1 MMSAKLWAPA
11 LTACALATS
20 LALVGCS
27 KDPKDAQQG
36 SAAAQKMPPT
46 EVGVIVAQPQSVE
59 QTVELSGRTAA
70 YQISEVRPQASGV
83 ILKRLFSEGSFVREG
98 QPLYEIDSRINRASV
113 ESARA
118 NLTRQQANLG
128 RQEATIARQQANLGV
143 LRVKEGRYRQLVSS
157 NAISKQEYDDAVA
170 QVKLAEADLAASKAD
185 FAGTQADI
193 NATQAELRSAEVN
206 LGYSTVRSPIS
217 GQSGRSSVTAGAL
230 VTASQANA
238 LVTIQQLDPIYVDIN
253 QSSAELLRL
262 RQQLAQGSIDRSN
275 NTKVRLKLEDGSIY
289 PVEGNLAFSDASVNP
304 DTGSVTLRAVFSNPN
319 HLLLPGMFANAQ
331 IVQGVIPNAYL
342 IPQAAITRTPTGQ
355 AMAMLVNAK
364 GQVESR
370 PVTTSG
376 IQGQNW
382 IVTEGLSTGD
392 KVIVDGIA
400 KVKAEQ
406 QVVAKPYQPQAA
418 APQGAN
424 PKAGQPKADEKAQ
437 PAQQNNT
444 TEQKATSA

>member
-20 LALVGCS
+20 IALVGCS

-36 SAAAQKMPPT
+36 GAAAQKMPPT

-59 QTVELSGRTAA
+59 QMVELSGRTSA
-70 YQISEVRPQASGV
+70 YQMSEVRPQTSGV
-83 ILKRLFSEGSFVREG
+83 ILKRLFTEGSFVREG
-98 QPLYEIDSRINRASV
+98 QPLYEIDSSTN
-113 ESARA
+113 RA
-118 NLTRQQANLG
+118 NLDSAKAALVRQQANLNAL
-128 RQEATIARQQANLGV
+128 QVKAN
-143 LRVKEGRYRQLVSS
+143 RYRQLVGI
-157 NAISKQEYDDAVA
+157 NAVSKQEYDDLLA
-170 QVKLAEADLAASKAD
+170 QIKLAEADIAAS
-185 FAGTQADI
+185 
-193 NATQAELRSAEVN
+193 NAAVKNAQID

-262 RQQLAQGSIDRSN
+262 RQQLSQGSIDRSN
-275 NTKVRLKLEDGSIY
+275 NTKVRLKLEDGSTY
-289 PVEGNLAFSDASVNP
+289 PIEGNLAFSDASVNP
-304 DTGSVTLRAVFSNPN
+304 ETGSVTLRAVFSNPN

-331 IVQGVIPNAYL
+331 IVQGIIPNAYL

-364 GQVESR
+364 GAVEAR
-370 PVTTSG
+370 PITTAG
-376 IQGQNW
+376 VQGQNW
-382 IVTEGLSTGD
+382 IVTQGLNTGD

-400 KVKAEQ
+400 KVKPEQ

-424 PKAGQPKADEKAQ
+424 PAAAQQKTGGAAQ
-437 PAQQNNT
+437 PAQQDKA
-444 TEQKATSA
+444 TEQKATSNA